1 MYPTYGKHLMYHKY
15 TELINIKDSA
25 NMNREKKKNSR
36 DCHSIFLS
44 SWRCCTISTLLL
56 KTVNLLKKE
65 CCFLISLV
73 PQSDWSLNHI
83 VQNEL
88 SKLEFRS
95 AESLFSVTTFPHNK
109 VIDTAVLILSQLG
122 CKRVLSTPSN
132 PRSKCCIEQIFLHLV
147 FLLNLPKSTRHPL
160 LQRQNIRSYFQFSKV
175 RKKKIQLFF

>member
-1 MYPTYGKHLMYHKY
+1 M
-15 TELINIKDSA
+15 
-25 NMNREKKKNSR
+25 
-36 DCHSIFLS
+36 
-44 SWRCCTISTLLL
+44 
-56 KTVNLLKKE
+56 NLLKKE

-175 RKKKIQLFF
+175 RKKKIQLFFNKHENSRLKCVIMPGCNHPYIWKTLGLTIYMFGDLAKTDIQTRVKTQNDNLTMQKT